1 MRTRRT
7 TRRALVLVRHGIRVG
22 RADFDRAL
30 AEAGSEG
37 SPPCVSL
44 FYVID
49 TVQCAFYSL
58 IISIFALLDV
68 WEFDTFGLFGI
79 K

>member
-30 AEAGSEG
+30 AGVIGGLAVWDQPELTV
-37 SPPCVSL
+37 SPPASRVYHGSRWDESTPCES
-44 FYVID
+44 
-49 TVQCAFYSL
+49 
-58 IISIFALLDV
+58 
-68 WEFDTFGLFGI
+68 ELFGVGEGALN
-79 K
+79 